1 MVTSFHGRTT
11 LSTLVPLFNS
21 KGTMDDDIKEKRA
34 IYIQTCMNLNQQFE
48 SLPCES
54 QLKLLNLFNS
64 HFTGSNCWRYDS
76 EKFQQFMNS
85 YNVNIRVI
93 FDLPYSTASWLVEE
107 LGGGRHPRQQIYKR
121 FCKFVNVLAGN
132 RKPSIRALFNTVA
145 GDVRSLIGAN
155 CRKILA
161 DSGVLVSPGTTRIDT
176 LNNYRV
182 YTTPE
187 DEAWKLPLMISL
199 QDIKSQNWEVLF
211 DEECDEQ
218 IQDNDLIAM
227 IDEVATC

>member
-1 MVTSFHGRTT
+1 
-11 LSTLVPLFNS
+11 
-21 KGTMDDDIKEKRA
+21 
-34 IYIQTCMNLNQQFE
+34 MNLNQQFE

-107 LGGGRHPRQQIYKR
+107 LGGVRHPRQQIYKR
-121 FCKFVNVLAGN
+121 FSKFVNSLAGN

-155 CRKILA
+155 SRKILT
-161 DSGVLVSPGTTRIDT
+161 DSGILVSPGATRIEMF
-176 LNNYRV
+176 NNYRV
-182 YTTPE
+182 YATPE

-199 QDIKSQNWEVLF
+199 QAIKS
-211 DEECDEQ
+211 
-218 IQDNDLIAM
+218 
-227 IDEVATC
+227 

>member
-1 MVTSFHGRTT
+1 MS
-11 LSTLVPLFNS
+11 
-21 KGTMDDDIKEKRA
+21 A
-34 IYIQTCMNLNQQFE
+34 
-48 SLPCES
+48 
-54 QLKLLNLFNS
+54 
-64 HFTGSNCWRYDS
+64 
-76 EKFQQFMNS
+76 
-85 YNVNIRVI
+85 
-93 FDLPYSTASWLVEE
+93 
-107 LGGGRHPRQQIYKR
+107 
-121 FCKFVNVLAGN
+121 
-132 RKPSIRALFNTVA
+132 SIRALFNTVA

-161 DSGVLVSPGTTRIDT
+161 DSGVLVSPGTTRIHM